1 MYPSYMPVDIVMML
15 SKNKYRIHYKK
26 EQICDKFLDK
36 PVFKDSYSD
45 LDSNSNSACIE
56 LFKFW

>member
-1 MYPSYMPVDIVMML
+1 MPVDIVMML

-36 PVFKDSYSD
+36 PVFKDSDSD